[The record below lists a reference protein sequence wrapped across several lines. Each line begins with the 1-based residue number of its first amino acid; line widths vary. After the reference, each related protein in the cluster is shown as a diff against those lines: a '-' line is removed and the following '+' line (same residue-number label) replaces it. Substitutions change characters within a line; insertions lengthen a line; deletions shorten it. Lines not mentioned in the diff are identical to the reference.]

1 MKFTLLIALI
11 RTLVTLTKVT
21 TLIREFASI
30 LKEVPAM
37 IESLTIYLMEV
48 ITMSLN
54 ISIIAVGGAICVEG

>member
-11 RTLVTLTKVT
+11 RTLLTLTKVT

>member
-11 RTLVTLTKVT
+11 KTLVTLTKVT

>member
-11 RTLVTLTKVT
+11 KTLVTLTKVT

-37 IESLTIYLMEV
+37 MESLTIYLMEV